1 VKRILIVDDDRENIE
16 LLSKYL
22 SQEAHTIQSAAEG
35 EAAMHRVRAW
45 RPHLILLDINM
56 PGVSGVEL
64 VPRIRHA
71 TSDEY
76 TPIALVSGNIGID
89 DVAKGMQAG
98 ADEYLTK
105 PFRPQELL
113 SRVRALLKLK
123 DVHDSLRRANHR
135 IEELTST
142 DDLTGL
148 MNMRALY
155 KRGEE
160 EISRAKRF
168 KKPLSVLFV
177 NLDGFSSI
185 NRSHG
190 FIFGSHL
197 LQEVGHRLKRCLR
210 SIDLAARIGADE
222 FFVVLVETDLAG
234 AEYMA
239 ERIRDAIS
247 ATPIT
252 NDKITAQVTACVGV
266 AGIAH
271 QPPIQG
277 QRMSELLN
285 TSFEALRSAKSAG
298 PNHIEV
304 YSFA

>member
-1 VKRILIVDDDRENIE
+1 MKRILLVDDDRDNIE
-16 LLSKYL
+16 LLGKYL
-22 SQEAHTIQSAAEG
+22 TQEGHTIQTAG
-35 EAAMHRVRAW
+35 EAETAMHRVRAW

-56 PGVSGVEL
+56 PGMSGVEL

-76 TPIALVSGNIGID
+76 TPIALVSANIGID
-89 DVAKGMQAG
+89 DVARGMEAG

-160 EISRAKRF
+160 EISRARRF

-177 NLDGFSSI
+177 NLDGFSSV
-185 NRSHG
+185 NRNQG
-190 FIFGSHL
+190 FVFGSHV
-197 LQEVGHRLKRCLR
+197 LQEAGHRIKRCLR

-222 FFVVLVETDLAG
+222 FFIVLVETDLAG

-247 ATPIT
+247 SSPIT
-252 NDKITAQVTACVGV
+252 NDKQSVQITACVGV
-266 AGIAH
+266 AGVSH
-271 QPPIQG
+271 QQSAQG

>member
-1 VKRILIVDDDRENIE
+1 MKRILLVDDDRDNIE

-22 SQEAHTIQSAAEG
+22 APEGHTIQTANDSES
-35 EAAMHRVRAW
+35 AMHRVRAW
-45 RPHLILLDINM
+45 RPHLILLDVNM
-56 PGVSGVEL
+56 PGMSGIEL
-64 VPRIRHA
+64 LPRIRHA

-76 TPIALVSGNIGID
+76 TPIAFVSGNVGMD
-89 DVAKGMQAG
+89 DVAKGMEAG

-177 NLDGFSSI
+177 NLDGFSSV
-185 NRSHG
+185 NRNHG
-190 FIFGSHL
+190 FVFGSQL
-197 LQEVGHRLKRCLR
+197 LQEVGHRIKRCLR

-247 ATPIT
+247 SAPI
-252 NDKITAQVTACVGV
+252 NDGRITAQVTACVGV
-266 AGIAH
+266 AGISHTQAA
-271 QPPIQG
+271 
-277 QRMSELLN
+277 QRMSELMN